1 MDNDPGDHA
10 ADSALEHSSR
20 STRSATRRGSRSR
33 HHIHSRRSSQRLAV
47 IIVWLGLFLATLL
60 VLTIYLGLELAQ
72 ATKHA
77 NKLAAEL
84 TDAKLELSSLK
95 PRREEA
101 WQGPLQI
108 AKEQPPALI
117 DIQFDKVIPI
127 NKGYLK
133 NIMFSVVNRNGQKRY
148 EYRLVF
154 ENTTSRRVYPHAR
167 VTLFNK
173 SQKQIGMDEIS
184 DYAELAPGE
193 SRSHSALMT
202 HLADQEPHRFSVD
215 TKDGV
220 DLPGP

>member
-1 MDNDPGDHA
+1 MENDPGTHI
-10 ADSALEHSSR
+10 ADSALESSERKR
-20 STRSATRRGSRSR
+20 SST
-33 HHIHSRRSSQRLAV
+33 RRSSRGRHHTRSHQANPRLAV
-47 IIVWLGLFLATLL
+47 IIILLGIFLALLL
-60 VLTIYLGLELAQ
+60 VITVYLGLELAQ
-72 ATKHA
+72 VTKNANRLAT
-77 NKLAAEL
+77 EL
-84 TDAKLELSSLK
+84 TDAKLALSTMK
-95 PRREEA
+95 PRQEEA

-117 DIQFDKVIPI
+117 DMQFDKVIPI

-154 ENTTSRRVYPHAR
+154 ENTTPHQVYPHAR

-173 SQKQIGMDEIS
+173 SQTQIGMDEIS
-184 DYAELAPGE
+184 DYTELAPGE

-215 TKDGV
+215 TKGGV
-220 DLPGP
+220 NLPSP

>member
-1 MDNDPGDHA
+1 MENDPGTHI
-10 ADSALEHSSR
+10 ADSALEHSGR
-20 STRSATRRGSRSR
+20 NKRSATRLGSHSR
-33 HHIHSRRSSQRLAV
+33 HHAHNRRSSQRLVV
-47 IIVWLGLFLATLL
+47 IIAWLGLFLVVLL
-60 VLTIYLGLELAQ
+60 VLAVYLGLELAQ

-77 NKLAAEL
+77 NKLTAEL
-84 TDAKLELSSLK
+84 TDAKLALSSLK
-95 PRREEA
+95 PRQEEA

-117 DIQFDKVIPI
+117 DMQFDKVIPI

-154 ENTTSRRVYPHAR
+154 ENTATHRVYPHAR

-173 SQKQIGMDEIS
+173 SQVQIGTDEIS
-184 DYAELAPGE
+184 DYDELAPGE

-215 TKDGV
+215 TKGGV